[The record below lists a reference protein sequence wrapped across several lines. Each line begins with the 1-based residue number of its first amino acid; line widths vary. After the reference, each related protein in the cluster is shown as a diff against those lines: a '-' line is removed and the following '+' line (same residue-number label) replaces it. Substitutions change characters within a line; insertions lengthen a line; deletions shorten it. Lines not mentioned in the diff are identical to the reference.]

1 MKSHEKLEII
11 TVEKITNVVRSQDAD
26 WTRAE
31 ICKALGRKKTAHMIR
46 MIESA
51 VESAQINRAL
61 FQPDKG
67 QPYYVYSYLDFGL
80 PF

>member
-1 MKSHEKLEII
+1 MKQKQDPVTIAAI
-11 TVEKITNVVRSQDAD
+11 AAVVMSQDAD

-31 ICKALGRKKTAHMIR
+31 ICKALGRKKTSHMIR

-51 VESAQINRAL
+51 VDAAEINRAVHY
-61 FQPDKG
+61 PAKG
-67 QPYYVYSYLDFGL
+67 QPYYVYSYLDHGM